1 MPRAELTL
9 TIPDDIWIGDVS
21 RTNADATFRILAA
34 LPGEESGV
42 GLAEVTAE
50 DLPAVLRDVESR
62 EAVLT
67 MEILSHR
74 DETALIQF
82 ETSTP
87 LLLFP
92 VQGSGIPLE
101 MPFTLQ
107 NGKAVW
113 EITAPQDRLS
123 ELGEQLSDFGI
134 PFSVE
139 RVQQHVE
146 SEQLLTESQ
155 LELLEAAVEE
165 GYYDT
170 PRNCSL
176 TELAESVGIA
186 KSTCSETLHRAEEKV
201 VKQFVDDLR

>member
-21 RTNADATFRILAA
+21 RANADATFRILAA

-50 DLPAVLRDVESR
+50 NLPAVLRDVESR

-107 NGKAVW
+107 DGKAVW

-123 ELGEQLSDFGI
+123 ELGEQLSEFGI

-170 PRNCSL
+170 PRDCSL
-176 TELAESVGIA
+176 TQLAESVGIA

>member
-107 NGKAVW
+107 DGKAVW